1 MINVAVVEDEKNA
14 AELLVSYFG
23 KYGKEYG
30 VDFRT
35 VCFDNPVDFL
45 TKYSAGYDMVM
56 MDIEMPDMSGME
68 TVRRLREADSEV
80 MVIFVTNLAQYAVKG
95 YEVDAFDFIVK
106 PVIYAEFAMKLTR
119 AVKNIRSRDS
129 RDIWVSTRSGKKA
142 VNTGKLIYVEIMRH
156 EITYHTETGTVV
168 GSGTLGGVSELLKG
182 LSFAQCSRCYLVN
195 LRYVTEVTADEVVVG
210 GERLAIGKTRK
221 KEFLKEFNNY
231 LAGGGRVL

>member
-1 MINVAVVEDEKNA
+1 MINVAIVEDEKKA

-56 MDIEMPDMSGME
+56 MDIEMPDIDGMA
-68 TVRRLREADSEV
+68 TVRKLREVDSEV

-142 VNTGKLIYVEIMRH
+142 VNTGKKQYLFHY
-156 EITYHTETGTVV
+156 
-168 GSGTLGGVSELLKG
+168 SFLL
-182 LSFAQCSRCYLVN
+182 
-195 LRYVTEVTADEVVVG
+195 D
-210 GERLAIGKTRK
+210 
-221 KEFLKEFNNY
+221 
-231 LAGGGRVL
+231 